1 MDSILTIIIFL
12 FGIAI
17 GSLITFFFTT
27 KRKNHD
33 EVDSLSDVKD
43 LVKDLS
49 NKISIKEGK
58 DEERYDMVNR
68 LTSLAALNY
77 KAQLEKFCL

>member
-1 MDSILTIIIFL
+1 MDSILTIIVFL

-17 GSLITFFFTT
+17 GSLITYFFTT
-27 KRKNHD
+27 KRKNRD

-58 DEERYDMVNR
+58 DEERYDMINR
-68 LTSLAALNY
+68 
-77 KAQLEKFCL
+77 